1 MDRTVTDLATEPSLV
16 EVLTIAQRQVA
27 RGLATV
33 LAEEGFTV
41 DQWRIL
47 RALADGAGHPM
58 GELAESLMI
67 PHPTLTRFVDGLVDN
82 SLVYRRQAAEDRRR
96 VTVHL
101 ARQGQAR
108 LERLNA
114 LVAAHEAALRDTP
127 EWAELARLIGGVTER

>member
-1 MDRTVTDLATEPSLV
+1 MERTVTDLATEPSLV

-47 RALADGAGHPM
+47 RALADGTGHPM

-82 SLVYRRQAAEDRRR
+82 SLVYRRQAPEDRRR

-108 LERLNA
+108 LSRLNA
-114 LVAAHEAALRDTP
+114 LVAAHEAALRDTH
-127 EWAELARLIGGVTER
+127 EWPELARLIGEVTDR